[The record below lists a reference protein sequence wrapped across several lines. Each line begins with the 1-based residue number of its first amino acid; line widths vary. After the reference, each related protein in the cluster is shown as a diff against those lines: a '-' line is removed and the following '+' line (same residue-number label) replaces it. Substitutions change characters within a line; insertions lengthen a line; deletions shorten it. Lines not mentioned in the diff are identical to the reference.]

1 MITFLILL
9 LVAFAATAVRDR
21 RSSPGS
27 PERAQK
33 PAGAYPSYKLGI
45 QLTPLGGPASK
56 SDWINRIFSGC
67 LARSTCIFCGTLPA
81 GRPIPAGGGR
91 DDRLSVQRHLLRR
104 RPEVGSCSFAPAG
117 SRTRDAG
124 TYLPLLWRQTAMRW
138 LRKRHEEPDRRRAQR
153 PQLPRRRILPLD
165 ETFREPHS
173 TGTHRIGRVC
183 P

>member
-1 MITFLILL
+1 MITILILL
-9 LVAFAATAVRDR
+9 PFAFAVIAARGL
-21 RSSPGS
+21 RSNPGWAG
-27 PERAQK
+27 RALK
-33 PAGAYPSYKLGI
+33 PVDAYPSDMLGI

-104 RPEVGSCSFAPAG
+104 RPEVGACSLAPAG